1 MFRAAF
7 PNATDGEER
16 AEIQWVRDTY
26 DLTGNN
32 GSTKDAHIT
41 RLAGTWVSPQV
52 AVELGKAYSLAE
64 IIDVV
69 VQATPDPTGNYRRSG
84 KAASA
89 AAPTTAAAAPPAP
102 PPTVQTVAA
111 PTPPAS
117 IVVSKPPS
125 AVRSLPTP
133 SPTANAPPSKRRKES
148 SPAPMSQSSKPPSSR
163 ASPAPTKV
171 AAPRRSTRTKS
182 PAPRSA
188 ATTTVL
194 RTPKV
199 TRSARK
205 EVAAGTSATPG
216 GSELTAVEEESQFI
230 EDGVAGAELHAE
242 DVREQQKLI
251 EDLKAKR
258 AAAKLAAEQADMDVE
273 AESSNKKR
281 EREEEE
287 PKLKFDF
294 KEPEAVDRPIATNRR
309 VGRFHLEPQTKSF
322 AWGIAAFAVG
332 LGAV

>member
-7 PNATDGEER
+7 PNATEGEER
-16 AEIQWVRDTY
+16 AEIQWVRDSY

-32 GSTKDAHIT
+32 GSSKDAHIT

-52 AVELGKAYSLAE
+52 AIELSKAYSLAE

-89 AAPTTAAAAPPAP
+89 AAPTAAAPPPAP
-102 PPTVQTVAA
+102 APTVQAIAA

-125 AVRSLPTP
+125 GVRSLPTP

-148 SPAPMSQSSKPPSSR
+148 SPAPTSQSSKPPSSR
-163 ASPAPTKV
+163 ASPAPSKI

-188 ATTTVL
+188 AITTVL

-199 TRSARK
+199 TRTARK
-205 EVAAGTSATPG
+205 GVSAGTSSTPG
-216 GSELTAVEEESQFI
+216 GSELTAVEEESQFV

-251 EDLKAKR
+251 EDLKSKR
-258 AAAKLAAEQADMDVE
+258 AAAKLAAEQAEM
-273 AESSNKKR
+273 
-281 EREEEE
+281 
-287 PKLKFDF
+287 
-294 KEPEAVDRPIATNRR
+294 
-309 VGRFHLEPQTKSF
+309 VGE
-322 AWGIAAFAVG
+322 
-332 LGAV
+332 